1 MPGPAACSVASVGA
15 WVAPQRS
22 RERPVQRVREPT
34 RLKGE
39 LSHSAL
45 ALVLLDVLLV
55 VYTVAKS
62 IAEQAQSSLA
72 SVGDGFL
79 RMSQESVE
87 AKAHLLG
94 LLDGLSLSRILSDTV
109 ANVLQGINLIVVRV
123 ACAYLVIRAV
133 LQKHLHDSCDAHG
146 ELAGALFN
154 L

>member
-109 ANVLQGINLIVVRV
+109 ANVLQGINLIVRSMS
-123 ACAYLVIRAV
+123 AYLVIRAV